1 MKNYILIII
10 ITLLCGCK
18 KETPIE
24 PTPIEPIPTLS
35 FTQYPTSTTS
45 ISPSITLKVGELRID
60 KNGSAADKVKIDLSE
75 VNSTFVEKVFVS
87 TRNNLENSNLD
98 FSNARLSDENVN
110 ILYENLSDTIS
121 LESGVNIFYLY
132 VKIKDEINVSQN
144 GQQVSF
150 KIPSFTNLSNN
161 QKILLNNVI
170 NVFAGQILIEELAV
184 VDNTSYSSI
193 DNAIDNFVV
202 GKSVAE
208 GFKLFVTKSGKAK
221 VEVVGVK
228 SDGSLPIS
236 HYWITN
242 STDEDFG
249 VRVSN
254 FNSNNNVIVGKTAI
268 SNKSF
273 TINLVAGVNNV
284 VFKTTSL
291 YKAIPNG
298 SKVGLKITL
307 ANGITYTSLYDVKS
321 DSVDLSDKVVVQ
333 NYYVNDVLVRSMSQL
348 LAVNGNSWGGYW
360 ITPKDANNVYVNN
373 FPKII
378 SMGLSTKFYADSFP
392 LLDFTNKG
400 NESFYVIGL
409 NKLIQDIIL
418 PNQTFVYNKNS
429 NYLKLNFNNYQIY
442 RTDVDFVKYAVLSL
456 NLNVFNSSTKN
467 FSGNVGFDPYK
478 GGWKFYGNPE
488 MSIEY
493 VSGANAQGY
502 IFTQLY

>member
-60 KNGSAADKVKIDLSE
+60 KNGSTADKVKIDLAG
-75 VNSTFVEKVFVS
+75 VNPTFVEKVFVS

-150 KIPSFTNLSNN
+150 KIPSFTNINNN

-284 VFKTTSL
+284 VFKTTNL

-321 DSVDLSDKVVVQ
+321 DSVDLADLIEVKNFWSYGGSVAKEETLP
-333 NYYVNDVLVRSMSQL
+333 NK
-348 LAVNGNSWGGYW
+348 SWGSYD
-360 ITPKDANNVYVNN
+360 IFPKDANGSFVNN
-373 FPKII
+373 FPKIM
-378 SMGLSTKFYADSFP
+378 SMGVDLSNTIVADFSVLRFSNIRARIQICCPVRSEELLARENTEYFYDR
-392 LLDFTNKG
+392 N
-400 NESFYVIGL
+400 
-409 NKLIQDIIL
+409 
-418 PNQTFVYNKNS
+418 
-429 NYLKLNFNNYQIY
+429 
-442 RTDVDFVKYAVLSL
+442 YAVLKTNYPVLPVGLNYTTVSL
-456 NLNVFNSSTKN
+456 FLTAQNVSTTKN
-467 FSGNVGFDPYK
+467 FTDPNGFSPSVK
-478 GGWKFYGNPE
+478 GWKFYGNPE
-488 MSIEY
+488 VALYKAIE
-493 VSGANAQGY
+493 AQKHTR
-502 IFTQLY
+502 IR

>member
-24 PTPIEPIPTLS
+24 PTPIESIPTLS

-45 ISPSITLKVGELRID
+45 ISPSTTLKVGELRID
-60 KNGSAADKVKIDLSE
+60 KNGSTADKVKIDLAG

-98 FSNARLSDENVN
+98 FSNARLSDETVSV
-110 ILYENLSDTIS
+110 LYENLSDTIS
-121 LESGVNIFYLY
+121 LEGGVNIFYLY

-184 VDNTSYSSI
+184 IDNTSYSSI

-208 GFKLFVTKSGKAK
+208 GFKLLVTKPGKAK
-221 VEVVGVK
+221 VEVIGVK
-228 SDGSLPIS
+228 SDNSLPLS

-268 SNKSF
+268 NSKSF
-273 TINLVAGVNNV
+273 SINLVAGVNNV

-321 DSVDLSDKVVVQ
+321 DSVDLADKVVVSNVWIGGIQ
-333 NYYVNDVLVRSMSQL
+333 VS
-348 LAVNGNSWGGYW
+348 ANSSRTGTQWG
-360 ITPKDANNVYVNN
+360 
-373 FPKII
+373 
-378 SMGLSTKFYADSFP
+378 SST
-392 LLDFTNKG
+392 FTLQ
-400 NESFYVIGL
+400 IL
-409 NKLIQDIIL
+409 IIL
-418 PNQTFVYNKNS
+418 
-429 NYLKLNFNNYQIY
+429 LRI
-442 RTDVDFVKYAVLSL
+442 
-456 NLNVFNSSTKN
+456 
-467 FSGNVGFDPYK
+467 
-478 GGWKFYGNPE
+478 
-488 MSIEY
+488 
-493 VSGANAQGY
+493 
-502 IFTQLY
+502 IFQK